1 MKSQQSE
8 TKRLVSIIQQLSIVR
23 ARDLLK
29 HRIHPEILQRAAHH
43 SLIVKIG
50 RGIYTRKDLVMDIE
64 RQILLALKRVPHG
77 IVCLESALMFHG
89 LLPTGAGPVWIAID
103 RKARKPVLNGQL
115 LRFVRFGGN
124 ALTQGVINTRIDGV
138 PIRVYSLAK
147 TVADCLKYRKRIRP
161 DLAQQALKECIVSE
175 KCSIERLRHFAKI
188 CRVAKLVQA
197 AYSSR
202 PKVTRTEAHPD
213 SPKFTSNLTPDSSQS

>member
-1 MKSQQSE
+1 MKSEQSE
-8 TKRLVSIIQQLSIVR
+8 TNRLVSIIQQLSIVR

-29 HRIHPEILQRAAHH
+29 HRIHPEVLQRAAHRG
-43 SLIVKIG
+43 LVVKVG
-50 RGIYTRKDLVMDIE
+50 RGIYTRKDLPTDIE
-64 RQILLALKRVPHG
+64 RQILLAMKRVPHG
-77 IVCLESALMFHG
+77 VVCLESALMFHG
-89 LLPTGAGPVWIAID
+89 LVPTGPGPLWIAID
-103 RKARKPVLNGQL
+103 RKARKPIVNGQL

-124 ALTQGVINTRIDGV
+124 ALTQGVVNTRIDGV

-161 DLAQQALKECIVSE
+161 DLAQRALKKCIACG

-202 PKVTRTEAHPD
+202 TKATRTEMDLD
-213 SPKFTSNLTPDSSQS
+213 SRELASSLAPGFSES

>member
-1 MKSQQSE
+1 MKSKQSA
-8 TKRLVSIIQQLSIVR
+8 TKRLVSIIQELPIVR
-23 ARDLLK
+23 ARDLSD
-29 HRIHPEILQRAAHH
+29 HGIHPEVLQRAAHRG
-43 SLIVKIG
+43 LIVKIG
-50 RGIYTRKDLVMDIE
+50 RGIYTRKDLAMDIE
-64 RQILLALKRVPHG
+64 RQILLAMKRVPLG
-77 IVCLESALMFHG
+77 VVCLESALMFHR
-89 LLPTGAGPVWIAID
+89 LLPTGPGPIWIAID
-103 RKARKPVLNGQL
+103 RKARKPVVNGQL

-161 DLAQQALKECIVSE
+161 DLAQQALKECIVHG

-202 PKVTRTEAHPD
+202 PNTTRTEVDRD
-213 SPKFTSNLTPDSSQS
+213 SREFASGLTPASSQS